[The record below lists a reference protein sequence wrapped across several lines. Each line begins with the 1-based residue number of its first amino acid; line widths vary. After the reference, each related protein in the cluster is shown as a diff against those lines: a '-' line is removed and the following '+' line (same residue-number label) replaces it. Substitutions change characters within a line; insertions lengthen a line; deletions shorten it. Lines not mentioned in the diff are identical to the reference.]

1 MTMWI
6 AVLLACVAC
15 FALKFVGYLVPESWV
30 SGGRTSR
37 ITTLLPVALLA
48 GLLAVQ
54 TLVGSGGSLV
64 IDARVGAIAVAI
76 VLLLL
81 RANFIIVVLAA
92 AVVAGVLRATSPRR
106 RTACVG
112 MPSTR
117 APRAPSGSSVV
128 ASGTAGRP
136 ASARAAAMS
145 ADVRA
150 AVPDGASTLFGW
162 CSSMTS
168 TDS

>member
-1 MTMWI
+1 M
-6 AVLLACVAC
+6 
-15 FALKFVGYLVPESWV
+15 
-30 SGGRTSR
+30 
-37 ITTLLPVALLA
+37 
-48 GLLAVQ
+48 
-54 TLVGSGGSLV
+54 
-64 IDARVGAIAVAI
+64 
-76 VLLLL
+76 
-81 RANFIIVVLAA
+81 
-92 AVVAGVLRATSPRR
+92 R
-106 RTACVG
+106 RTAVRTPGMKDPVEGVVADGEHLALPAEEDLLMGDQPHRLPCVG

-136 ASARAAAMS
+136 ASVRAAAMS